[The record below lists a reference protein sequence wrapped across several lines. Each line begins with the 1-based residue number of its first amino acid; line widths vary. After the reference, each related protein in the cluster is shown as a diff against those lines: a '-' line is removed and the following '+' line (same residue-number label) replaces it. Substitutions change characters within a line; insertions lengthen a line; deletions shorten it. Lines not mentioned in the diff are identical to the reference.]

1 LYQIIYSNVNVLKGS
16 EESKIITI

>member
-1 LYQIIYSNVNVLKGS
+1 VLKGS